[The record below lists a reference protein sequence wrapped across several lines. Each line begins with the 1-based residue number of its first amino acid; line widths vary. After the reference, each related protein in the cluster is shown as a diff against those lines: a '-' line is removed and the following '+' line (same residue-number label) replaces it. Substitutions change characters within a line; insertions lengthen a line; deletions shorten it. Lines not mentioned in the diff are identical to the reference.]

1 MMQLTTRCRYAGYDE
16 RGNPLPPDEDLGFQ
30 QSWCQTG
37 STCNLP
43 WQDERDQLGL
53 YELKER
59 LRLDGILLQ
68 EWNKWLRSPYCQC
81 IYPSGQ
87 RPDDDLCVHCARPMN
102 SQAADTLDRVFGEQR
117 RLEGERMRRLRAGPM
132 WVMAHEN
139 TVRTAELAL
148 KLLIK
153 AVAPAPAGQR
163 PEFGKHDLS
172 ALWYLV
178 PRCTRDEIRM
188 ALDAGHLDDGG
199 PRVIDAEGQSVT
211 SPVPKS
217 DRPVF
222 TKFAAEF
229 DSIRYAWDQ
238 LDKKGVA
245 VVEASAKE
253 WPDSILLYY
262 LHQDTFTVMSVL
274 EGRKVNPGPVN
285 KSFRTEV
292 RLNLGLD
299 YQTYHSDWPPSYIA
313 PRRPE

>member
-1 MMQLTTRCRYAGYDE
+1 
-16 RGNPLPPDEDLGFQ
+16 
-30 QSWCQTG
+30 
-37 STCNLP
+37 
-43 WQDERDQLGL
+43 
-53 YELKER
+53 
-59 LRLDGILLQ
+59 
-68 EWNKWLRSPYCQC
+68 
-81 IYPSGQ
+81 
-87 RPDDDLCVHCARPMN
+87 
-102 SQAADTLDRVFGEQR
+102 
-117 RLEGERMRRLRAGPM
+117 
-132 WVMAHEN
+132 
-139 TVRTAELAL
+139 
-148 KLLIK
+148 
-153 AVAPAPAGQR
+153 
-163 PEFGKHDLS
+163 
-172 ALWYLV
+172 
-178 PRCTRDEIRM
+178 M

-245 VVEASAKE
+245 VVKASAKE

-262 LHQDTFTVMSVL
+262 LHQDTFAVMSVL

-285 KSFRTEV
+285 KSLRTEV